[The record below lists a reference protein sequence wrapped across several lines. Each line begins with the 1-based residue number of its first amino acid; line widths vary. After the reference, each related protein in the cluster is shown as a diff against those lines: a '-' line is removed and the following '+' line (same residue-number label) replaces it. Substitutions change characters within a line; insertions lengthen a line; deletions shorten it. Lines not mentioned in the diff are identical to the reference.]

1 MILSDDAR
9 AAEVS
14 AARGKPDAVNAGRI
28 FRASVLDDELGKVFS
43 LLPGKMKFECL
54 ATIPENLLREQRYR
68 HKRYARLFPFN
79 TKADLAFKLSETYTH
94 ARHLQ
99 QQIVANS
106 VIHTHIQ
113 NIEQQNPPPHQSII
127 SDIADRWR
135 RIADL
140 TDASTLERRVSVQR
154 LMLRMSMSDISEEMV
169 SAKDQSKKLPVGFSI
184 RAYHQQRHTLDDIHA
199 EETRIRQLEQEYL
212 EQFRRIMTRNPQFD
226 ERIALSWMILQSFT
240 FRESWKKLFAL
251 LA

>member
-1 MILSDDAR
+1 
-9 AAEVS
+9 
-14 AARGKPDAVNAGRI
+14 
-28 FRASVLDDELGKVFS
+28 
-43 LLPGKMKFECL
+43 
-54 ATIPENLLREQRYR
+54 
-68 HKRYARLFPFN
+68 
-79 TKADLAFKLSETYTH
+79 
-94 ARHLQ
+94 
-99 QQIVANS
+99 
-106 VIHTHIQ
+106 
-113 NIEQQNPPPHQSII
+113 
-127 SDIADRWR
+127 
-135 RIADL
+135 
-140 TDASTLERRVSVQR
+140 
-154 LMLRMSMSDISEEMV
+154 MSDISEEMV